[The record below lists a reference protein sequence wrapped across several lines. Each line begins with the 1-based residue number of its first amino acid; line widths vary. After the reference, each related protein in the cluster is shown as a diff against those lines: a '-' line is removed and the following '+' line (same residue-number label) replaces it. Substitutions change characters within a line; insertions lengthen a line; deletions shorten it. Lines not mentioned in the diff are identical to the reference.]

1 MPSPKAHTLSLGLHA
16 VSAGLILLLTSR
28 AVRSPAPTRLGPI
41 TPLVAPH
48 RIFVKRTEQ
57 RAGGSNQTLLPA
69 KHGQP
74 PPTAHRTFIPPVS
87 SPDPKLPM
95 PVTVAFESPT
105 IEISVPQIGDPSSL
119 LANGGL
125 GVHGSNGIGNH
136 GCCGGIGDQTSGKP
150 GISATART
158 GHKITPPQ
166 LIFKVE
172 PEFSEAARKAKY
184 QGVVVLAIEVGAD
197 GRPQNLRVLEM
208 LGLGLDEK
216 AIEAVS
222 QWRFRPGYQD
232 GRPVVTTATVE
243 VAFRLMRFDA
253 PFFSR
258 R

>member
-28 AVRSPAPTRLGPI
+28 AVRSPSPMPLGPV
-41 TPLVAPH
+41 TPLMAPH
-48 RIFVKRTEQ
+48 RRFLKQTEQ
-57 RAGGSNQTLLPA
+57 RAGGSNQTALPA
-69 KHGQP
+69 KRGQP

-87 SPDPKLPM
+87 PPDPKLPM

-105 IEISVPQIGDPSSL
+105 IEISLPQIGDAASF

-125 GVHGSNGIGNH
+125 GLHGSNGIGDH

-150 GISATART
+150 GISATSRT

-166 LIFKVE
+166 LIYKVE

-184 QGVVVLAIEVGAD
+184 QGVVVLAIEVDASGH
-197 GRPQNLRVLEM
+197 PQNLHVIEM

-232 GRPVVTTATVE
+232 GKPVVTMATVQ
-243 VAFRLMRFDA
+243 VTFRLM
-253 PFFSR
+253 
-258 R
+258 